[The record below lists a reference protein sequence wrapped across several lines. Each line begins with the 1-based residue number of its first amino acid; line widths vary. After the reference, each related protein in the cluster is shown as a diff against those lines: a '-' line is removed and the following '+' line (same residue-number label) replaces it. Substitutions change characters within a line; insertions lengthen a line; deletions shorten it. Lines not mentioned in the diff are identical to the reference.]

1 MGETAEEIAALDG
14 LTREECDAFSL
25 HSHQRTAD
33 ARDGGRFDRE
43 IVPVSKASRCRSSGS
58 ILGAA
63 SELAPD
69 TQLVVEAVPE
79 RPDLKATVLK
89 AAEDAVGTDTVLAT
103 NTSSLSGHG
112 PGQGPEPPRPIPGD
126 ALLQP
131 VPASKL
137 VEVVVAGR
145 TDPTLTEMAVA
156 WVRGIGKTGIVVQ
169 DRPGFASSRLGVLL
183 GPRDDSDAGRGR
195 RRRRGHRH
203 RHGTHL
209 TRPRILTGRRPAQPA
224 MGDQP
229 R

>member
-89 AAEDAVGTDTVLAT
+89 AAEDAV
-103 NTSSLSGHG
+103 
-112 PGQGPEPPRPIPGD
+112 
-126 ALLQP
+126 
-131 VPASKL
+131 
-137 VEVVVAGR
+137 
-145 TDPTLTEMAVA
+145 
-156 WVRGIGKTGIVVQ
+156 
-169 DRPGFASSRLGVLL
+169 
-183 GPRDDSDAGRGR
+183 
-195 RRRRGHRH
+195 
-203 RHGTHL
+203 
-209 TRPRILTGRRPAQPA
+209 
-224 MGDQP
+224 
-229 R
+229 